1 MIRLA
6 TPPSLNNVF
15 RNVPGVGR
23 VRTGDYKRW
32 LTQNGYAVLAQ
43 RPEKHKGDVAVH
55 IRVGPRTRSDL
66 DNRIKPVL
74 DLLVKM
80 QVIEDDSR
88 VTEIRAQWMAGDG
101 CEVEIVPRS
110 GPAITAS
117 PRRPRLPGS
126 VAA

>member
-1 MIRLA
+1 VIRLS

-32 LTQNGYAVLAQ
+32 ITQNGYAVLAQ

-55 IRVGPRTRSDL
+55 LRIGPRTRSDL
-66 DNRIKPVL
+66 DNRIKPIL

-88 VTEIRAQWMAGDG
+88 VVEIRARWMADEG
-101 CEVEIVPRS
+101 CEVDVQPCA
-110 GPAITAS
+110 GAPAIT
-117 PRRPRLPGS
+117 RR
-126 VAA
+126 AA